1 MWDLAG
7 SSIRTRRC
15 LSVFPGLDPPIG
27 ILRPMDLHWQSMKNL
42 FHFLEL
48 HCWRI
53 FIRKYI
59 PSLVTSVICL
69 PVSIVILV
77 RCADYITF
85 DVKTDLC
92 ILIGIVV
99 MAMNLKLAHMLM
111 HWFNRIP
118 KQPAS
123 EV

>member
-1 MWDLAG
+1 
-7 SSIRTRRC
+7 
-15 LSVFPGLDPPIG
+15 
-27 ILRPMDLHWQSMKNL
+27 MDW
-42 FHFLEL
+42 
-48 HCWRI
+48 
-53 FIRKYI
+53 KYI

-77 RCADYITF
+77 RCAGYITF

-92 ILIGIVV
+92 IFIGIVV

>member
-15 LSVFPGLDPPIG
+15 LSVSPGLDPPIG
-27 ILRPMDLHWQSMKNL
+27 ILRPMDW
-42 FHFLEL
+42 
-48 HCWRI
+48 
-53 FIRKYI
+53 KYI

-77 RCADYITF
+77 RCAGYITF